1 MDEAEI
7 TKALQSDLNFHK
19 VKAQV
24 KQREDLLHI
33 LITRNDTNDLDYSVL
48 FEVIQRSIDNLNLKG
63 VDSFVVY
70 GRVVGN
76 KQPEWQKSGTI
87 KPSEQFGLGSPVIGK
102 ISSEDTEP
110 DSSLN
115 NAIEESAILVDDLEP
130 LDLQD
135 YSESDYPD
143 YSEIESGGSGDGRP
157 FLPPPLPPQGRAYQ
171 TIRSRQTNFW
181 LPIAAIVGI
190 LAILGVGGW
199 FFWNR
204 SVQEQNLAE
213 AKSIAAKTF
222 NPEQLGKIEALR
234 DSQRELQNAIAQ
246 LEAIPDFPGS
256 FYPEAQAE
264 LAQVRPK
271 FEAINKR
278 LGSEELAAADLE
290 SAKSLAKQASQLVQ
304 KPSLKLEDY
313 QSAQTKWQESV
324 KLLEKIPKGSLAAKE
339 RDQKLTT
346 YKANFAAITA
356 QVQKQRQLSVLPAF
370 WNRRIG
376 AATKSE
382 LRQLKAAKVSK
393 VQFIRTCS
401 SRIRPSL
408 NAAEIQKQGFRVAA
422 FTANLCNYAWTA
434 K

>member
-87 KPSEQFGLGSPVIGK
+87 KPSKQFSLGSPAIGK

-110 DSSLN
+110 DASLN

-135 YSESDYPD
+135 YSESDY
-143 YSEIESGGSGDGRP
+143 SEIESGGSGDGRP
-157 FLPPPLPPQGRAYQ
+157 FLPPPLPTQSRAYQ

-190 LAILGVGGW
+190 LAILGAGGW

-271 FEAINKR
+271 FEAINKK
-278 LGSEELAAADLE
+278 LASEELAAADLE

-339 RDQKLTT
+339 RDQKLTN
-346 YKANFAAITA
+346 YKANFATITA
-356 QVQKQRQLSVLPAF
+356 QVQKQRQLAVLPDF
-370 WNRRIG
+370 WNKRIS
-376 AATKSE
+376 AAIKSE
-382 LRQLKAAKVSK
+382 LKQLKAAKYPKFNLSVPA
-393 VQFIRTCS
+393 RH
-401 SRIRPSL
+401 
-408 NAAEIQKQGFRVAA
+408 GFV
-422 FTANLCNYAWTA
+422 LV
-434 K
+434 